1 MDDGSKL
8 GSGFKIATNC
18 FIFTEL
24 EQLCNLLDDKFN
36 INSSLHKDKLS

>member
-18 FIFTEL
+18 FTFTEL
-24 EQLCNLLDDKFN
+24 EQLCILLNVKFN
-36 INSSLHKDKLS
+36 LNSSLNKDKLN